1 MSIKSKIQ
9 FLISFL
15 LLALVNTYFL
25 IYPDNIYL
33 ENFVTLYEMFMWV
46 MGVILIF
53 IYTIAIKLIDFPYN
67 MLSEFKETLLKK
79 TNFINELKSVYGQV
93 VNIFGIGTSF
103 VVSIVGGNFSLF
115 IPMFV
120 LHSSTLIVRKK
131 IIKFLES

>member
-79 TNFINELKSVYGQV
+79 TNFINELKSKKPRILLYWSKLDVY
-93 VNIFGIGTSF
+93 
-103 VVSIVGGNFSLF
+103 NFNDEKR
-115 IPMFV
+115 IP
-120 LHSSTLIVRKK
+120 LIIQYIKSNYTTYNKTDDWHFLIRK
-131 IIKFLES
+131 